1 MPRRDCKQLSKEDEK
16 NVFDKEKSSKKVPGN
31 INPGGHRG
39 GAWSRLDSQV
49 TRYKV
54 Y

>member
-16 NVFDKEKSSKKVPGN
+16 NVFDKEKSYKKVQGN
-31 INPGGHRG
+31 INPGGYRD
-39 GAWSRLDSQV
+39 GALSRLDYQV
-49 TRYKV
+49 TRYNI